1 MYSNFNYLFCASRII
16 LIEDPH
22 PKLKGFVMDEPEA
35 IARIKRGDISGL
47 EELVLRYQARAVH
60 AAYLIVQ
67 DGSTA
72 EDVAQGAFLN
82 AFQKI
87 GQFDDWRPFG
97 PWFLQS
103 VVNAAIKEANRQK
116 HSVPLDDAVDEDES
130 SRQIYEYLANPDP
143 CPEEIVMRSETRQA
157 VQHALTRLAP
167 EQRAAIVMRYYLELS
182 EAEMTRE
189 LRRPASTV
197 KWWLHA
203 AKKRLRRLIHPDDI
217 SSGDHQERKE
227 PEA

>member
-1 MYSNFNYLFCASRII
+1 
-16 LIEDPH
+16 
-22 PKLKGFVMDEPEA
+22 MDEQEA
-35 IARIKRGDISGL
+35 IARIKRGDLSGL

-67 DGSTA
+67 DRPTA

-82 AFQKI
+82 AYQKI
-87 GQFDDWRPFG
+87 SQFDDWRPFG

-103 VVNAAIKEANRQK
+103 VVNAAIKESNRQK
-116 HSVPLDDAVDEDES
+116 RYVSLDVDVDEDES
-130 SRQIYEYLANPDP
+130 SLQIYEYLANPGP
-143 CPEEIVMRSETRQA
+143 CPEEIVLRTETRQA
-157 VQHALTRLAP
+157 VQLALTRLAP

-189 LRRPASTV
+189 LHRSSSAV
-197 KWWLHA
+197 KWLLHA
-203 AKKRLRRLIHPDDI
+203 AKKRLRQLIHPNDNRG
-217 SSGDHQERKE
+217 GDRQERKE